1 MSFRY
6 GNPDD
11 ANWVVGVDKIH
22 HLISM
27 CGGDLKK
34 FESFYL
40 LRRSNYVSIVPAST
54 SSDGGALS
62 FCRHYC
68 SVSDLTWP
76 SFLLQGSQASA
87 RDITLG
93 DFTDAVESYM
103 NDANMDP
110 YALVLYLFKMKFGE
124 QESMVYVQDVKAFL
138 QEFASYFQGDD
149 LGKFVKDLELGL
161 KLEGERVQ
169 VSQIAAMI
177 KHSSEGFPK

>member
-54 SSDGGALS
+54 SSDGGRAFILPPN
-62 FCRHYC
+62 C

-76 SFLLQGSQASA
+76 SLFVQGSQASA

-124 QESMVYVQDVKAFL
+124 QEALVYVQDVKAFL

-169 VSQIAAMI
+169 VS
-177 KHSSEGFPK
+177 

>member
-1 MSFRY
+1 MSLRY
-6 GNPDD
+6 GSPED

-40 LRRSNYVSIVPAST
+40 LRRSNYGSQGSGST
-54 SSDGGALS
+54 S
-62 FCRHYC
+62 
-68 SVSDLTWP
+68 
-76 SFLLQGSQASA
+76 
-87 RDITLG
+87 DITLS

-124 QESMVYVQDVKAFL
+124 QENLIYVQDVKAFM
-138 QEFASYFQGDD
+138 QEFATYFQGDD
-149 LGKFVKDLELGL
+149 LSKFVKDLELGL

-169 VSQIAAMI
+169 VAQIAAMI